1 MARMT
6 LLRCAAMESFLL
18 MVTKYLIRQ
27 LSAMNAHLWPQ
38 EEAIGCVFN
47 DSAAS
52 GKMQSGLTPAYSS
65 IRGGGA
71 ALDMR

>member
-1 MARMT
+1 
-6 LLRCAAMESFLL
+6 

-27 LSAMNAHLWPQ
+27 LSAMNAHLSPP

-52 GKMQSGLTPAYSS
+52 GKMQSGLTPP
-65 IRGGGA
+65 A
-71 ALDMR
+71 AVIVAGWLLWICC

>member
-1 MARMT
+1 
-6 LLRCAAMESFLL
+6 MESLLL

-27 LSAMNAHLWPQ
+27 LSATNAHHSPP

-52 GKMQSGLTPAYSS
+52 GKMQSGLTPAYSGNS
-65 IRGGGA
+65 GRVA